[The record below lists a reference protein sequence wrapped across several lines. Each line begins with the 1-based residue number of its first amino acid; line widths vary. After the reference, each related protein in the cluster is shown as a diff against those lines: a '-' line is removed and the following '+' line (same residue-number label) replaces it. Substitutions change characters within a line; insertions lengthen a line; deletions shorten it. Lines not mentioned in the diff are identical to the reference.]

1 MSKYVKELLR
11 NELEKRIS
19 DEHIRDFIVVSTKG
33 VDGCDNNVMRGEL
46 KSKGIKLIVVKNSLF
61 KKALCNCQMASA
73 VDLIEGP
80 CTVAYGADSI
90 VDVAKELV
98 VWQKKVSAI
107 EIKGAFLEDLVLD
120 SQAAEALSKMPT
132 RVELQGEVVALT
144 QAPAGRLASAVLA
157 AGSIIAGCLDT
168 LVEQK
173 EKAAA

>member
-19 DEHIRDFIVVSTKG
+19 GEHIRDFIVLSMKG
-33 VDGCDNNVMRGEL
+33 VDGCDNNVMRGDL
-46 KSKGIKLIVVKNSLF
+46 KSKGINLVVVKNSLF

-98 VWQKKVSAI
+98 DWRKKVSAI
-107 EIKGAFLEDLVLD
+107 EIKGAFLEDSVLD
-120 SQAAEALSKMPT
+120 PQAAEAISKMPT
-132 RVELQGEVVALT
+132 RVELQGELVALS
-144 QAPAGRLASAVLA
+144 QAPARKLASAVMA
-157 AGSIIAGCLDT
+157 AGSIIAGCLNA